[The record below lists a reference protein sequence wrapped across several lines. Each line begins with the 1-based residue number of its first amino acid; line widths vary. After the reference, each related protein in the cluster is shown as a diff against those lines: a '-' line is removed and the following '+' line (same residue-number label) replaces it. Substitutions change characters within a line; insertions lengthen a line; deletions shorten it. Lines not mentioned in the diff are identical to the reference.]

1 MWQNA
6 YGSGD
11 GSGEAPTPSYEMELQ
26 TLHEMI
32 QQTVATLITD
42 PQSLV
47 KQTLL
52 ENGITK
58 LCVFFGKQK
67 GKYFVLHIIDLILCI
82 NETHKDFFLLQPMMF
97 FFLI

>member
-1 MWQNA
+1 MVSFAPFRFLEHSQVWQNA
-6 YGSGD
+6 YGSED

-47 KQTLL
+47 RRTLL

-67 GKYFVLHIIDLILCI
+67 GKYLTFRTNIFKLSSD
-82 NETHKDFFLLQPMMF
+82 Q
-97 FFLI
+97 

>member
-1 MWQNA
+1 MEHSQVWQNTC
-6 YGSGD
+6 GSGNV
-11 GSGEAPTPSYEMELQ
+11 GSSEAPTPSYEMELQ

-67 GKYFVLHIIDLILCI
+67 G
-82 NETHKDFFLLQPMMF
+82 
-97 FFLI
+97 

>member
-1 MWQNA
+1 
-6 YGSGD
+6 
-11 GSGEAPTPSYEMELQ
+11 MELQ

-47 KQTLL
+47 RQTLL

-67 GKYFVLHIIDLILCI
+67 GVFLTTDDRVLPMSL
-82 NETHKDFFLLQPMMF
+82 NECHLLDSLVGLFQLMMF
-97 FFLI
+97 CFHI